1 MQIITYPSDRS
12 SMTDS
17 GPFQLGNKRLFELQ
31 KTTVD
36 QYKDEWVNKKGLF
49 APGGV
54 GRLTN
59 YALSLGLDVDCM
71 DASSVCEG
79 ICKQEYPSVN
89 YIKANYMVPIHGY
102 DYIFFEDL
110 VYTLPMISSVAHAI
124 NNWQTMM
131 VQIYPKN
138 KSYSIYRFNSDYLD
152 DYFYQYEETGKK
164 YIRNLL
170 SNGTVNIWLDPKELQ
185 DLEVENIDLDLNLP
199 LPKFEHLPKH
209 NLKYTAIAYT
219 ESKKDNNIRLRLFNA
234 GFSKNFQTNQEVILP
249 PAVPERA
256 TYRTSGWIQET
267 S

>member
-1 MQIITYPSDRS
+1 MKIITYPSDRS

-31 KTTVD
+31 KSFVD
-36 QYKDEWVNKKGLF
+36 QYREEWSNKKGLF
-49 APGGV
+49 VPGGV

-79 ICKQEYPSVN
+79 ICNQEYPSVN
-89 YIKANYMVPIHGY
+89 YIKANYMIPIPGY

-110 VYTLPMISSVAHAI
+110 VYTLPMISSVAYAI

-131 VQIYPKN
+131 VQVFPKT

-152 DYFYQYEETGKK
+152 DYFFQYEDTGKK
-164 YIRNLL
+164 YIKNLL
-170 SNGTVNIWLDPKELQ
+170 SNGSVNIWLDPIELK
-185 DLEVENIDLDLNLP
+185 DLQIEKINLDLNKP
-199 LPKFEHLPKH
+199 IPKFEHLPKN

-219 ESKKDNNIRLRLFNA
+219 ESKKDKIVRLRMFNS
-234 GFSKNFQTNQEVILP
+234 GFSKNFQTNEEVILP
-249 PAVPERA
+249 PTVPERKN
-256 TYRTSGWIQET
+256 YRSSGWSQQI